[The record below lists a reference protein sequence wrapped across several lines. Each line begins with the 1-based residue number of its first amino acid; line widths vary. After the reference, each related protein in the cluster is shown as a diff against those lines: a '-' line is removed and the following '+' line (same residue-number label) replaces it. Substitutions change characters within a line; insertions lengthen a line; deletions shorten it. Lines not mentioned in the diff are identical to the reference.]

1 MTLTRLDKL
10 IAASGCA
17 TRSEAKALLRAGRV
31 TVNGVPARSGEEKY
45 DAAAAEVCVDG
56 RRINC
61 AGSRCF
67 MLHKP
72 AGVLSATEDAA
83 QKTVLDLLPPELRR
97 FGLFPVGRL
106 DKDTTGL
113 LLLTNDGAFAH
124 EVTSPKRH
132 VPKVY
137 RAVVDGA
144 LDAAD
149 AAAFAEGIV
158 LRDGTRCLPAELR
171 IEAPREGLVT
181 VCEGKYHQV
190 RRMFVARGK
199 NVTALR
205 RERVGALALDP
216 DLAPGEWRELGAAE
230 RELALS
236 GGDG

>member
-1 MTLTRLDKL
+1 MALTRLDKL
-10 IAASGCA
+10 IADSGFASRG
-17 TRSEAKALLRAGRV
+17 EAKALIRAGRV
-31 TVNGVPARSGEEKY
+31 TVNGVPARAGEEKY
-45 DAAAAEVCVDG
+45 DAATAEVCVDG
-56 RRINC
+56 RRLNC
-61 AGSRCF
+61 AEKRYF

-72 AGVLSATEDAA
+72 GEILSATEDAA

-97 FGLFPVGRL
+97 LGLFPVGRL

-124 EVTSPKRH
+124 EVISPKHH

-158 LRDGTRCLPAELR
+158 LRDGTRCRPAELR
-171 IEAPREGLVT
+171 IEAPRVGLVT

-190 RRMFVARGK
+190 RRMFAARGK
-199 NVTALR
+199 NVTALH

-216 DLAPGEWRELGAAE
+216 DLAPGAWRELSAAE

-236 GGDG
+236 CGNG